1 MSYSIMVSGLLS
13 LQVEQIYN
21 IYPPGGGFYLAIQ
34 IDRINKIA
42 SASVGQRLYCYLEQ
56 ELNF

>member
-1 MSYSIMVSGLLS
+1 MVSGLLS

-21 IYPPGGGFYLAIQ
+21 IYPLGGGFYLALQ